1 MKELALVLFGELQLV
16 ILIPTI
22 ILLVSGVVSFG
33 LFISVVITLTWRVIF
48 LTKFSLHR

>member
-33 LFISVVITLTWRVIF
+33 LFISVFNADLESN
-48 LTKFSLHR
+48 LLD